1 MFAQL
6 VMIHTS
12 NLAKFGDIYNM
23 KAKKT
28 LNTFSCSVGNCG
40 EFFWEKKI
48 KKKKIRQNIFFQYCQ
63 IRH

>member
-23 KAKKT
+23 KAKKI
-28 LNTFSCSVGNCG
+28 LNTFSCSIGNCG
-40 EFFWEKKI
+40 KLWRIVLGEKKVKL
-48 KKKKIRQNIFFQYCQ
+48 KK
-63 IRH
+63 